1 MQRKNAT
8 SSPLPR
14 WRRALRAFGW
24 CCVFVI
30 ALLLGLILHADVPAF
45 RVALAQ
51 TLNRSLAGTFRGQ
64 LSLGGVEHLGATR
77 ARLSGLELRDERGTT
92 VLSLERVNVG
102 YHVWHWLGPLLFG
115 SQAPLRFE
123 HVRVEHT
130 RLLLASD
137 AESGKWTLERA
148 LESPRPPSGKPPRP
162 PPRFTLNEV
171 ELGDVDLTVEH
182 ASVGRISASVQHL
195 QGSAEIAGADTS
207 ISVQRFGLRLVAAS
221 DVSLTGTGSLRL
233 LPHGR
238 AEGTFHGFVDGTEI
252 DTAATFDA
260 AGAASAPGTPADSE
274 LQLRVAV
281 PRARPE
287 QLRQRWPGWPL
298 HSDLS
303 AEFVASGPPRAL
315 QVEAHLSSL
324 ASRLDASGEVA
335 LTQRPE
341 ARLELQLHALDARLF
356 SLDAPATELEAQAT
370 LRLRKGAAGLLGEL
384 TGSTQPTHIADV
396 PLPGSTFSAHLAP
409 EPDATLEL
417 GDARGHLS
425 ARLSRP
431 TAGGLHLELHG
442 TQIDLAD
449 WPELRGR
456 VRGRADLEA
465 RADLDGERLTGTLRG
480 GWTQLDAGDVRA
492 AEGRLDGSFNG
503 ALGDWQGLELRAS
516 LNTRELGLGPLKFAT
531 ATWSAKGS
539 PLQSSFQAELETH
552 TGARSTL
559 RGKLALADT
568 ITFRGLSARWSDRDL
583 ELAAELSYFAPAQR
597 VLRIESL
604 QISGAVGKL
613 RGSGV
618 FEPGSVD
625 ARLDAEGL
633 DAGRLSRTFGAASV
647 GLTGR
652 ATGHV
657 ALGIRAHDTRANVD
671 LVLDQLGIR
680 DVAIGSFDLHASLQ
694 DRRLVASVATRQS
707 ALGQLDVRATG
718 VLDGAALEAAAWRRA
733 IGQASVSWKQLP
745 LWPVGLALPKQG
757 PVRDLAGQLDVAL
770 QLERTEAKALP
781 SAFLQASTHE
791 LSFSVAE
798 ARTQTTF
805 DQFTLHASAS
815 LDGPSGHGA
824 ATVLLTDAHGAL
836 VTTSGSLQL
845 DLAQLLDNPRRALEQ
860 LWRAPLDGLMRLH
873 ARPLSLLPGPLSVPG
888 VGGSVEGS
896 LQLSGS
902 LAQPT
907 LELAFAGRDLL
918 NGSSAGAEPLDV
930 TGLLHFTPSGGQ
942 LSGRAEATRGNKS
955 LVSARMEGRLRAPAD
970 ARAED
975 LLSIAAWQPSELR
988 AAAMLNG
995 VPLELWPAAAR
1006 ERAEARL
1013 YGSVSLE
1020 QRGAEQ
1026 RRSAQIEIGDL
1037 NVSGHALGNGRL
1049 TLLSDPSGSRAELQL
1064 GSGNH
1069 RLAARLTGAA
1079 ATAKEPHPGLEGSVQ
1094 ANDFEVASLSPLV
1107 SGILSHLSGTLDAN
1121 ARVELKRSDDK
1132 DWYLGINGEAELRS
1146 ASAQLDLFGL
1156 QLRDL
1161 AAHVQARSTPQYTV
1175 LVIDPVEA
1183 KSRSRADNV
1192 HGQAELWLE
1201 GVRVVN
1207 GEAELVLEDVPLS
1220 VKSMVR
1226 GTARGR
1232 LQGQLERKPDYMA
1245 LAVKVPELRVQLPA
1259 ASTRTLIDLDP
1270 NTEIHVGQESV
1281 PQTPRDSEALL
1292 WKMNFELGNGVR
1304 IERADLSI
1312 PLAGTPELDLR
1323 DDVRPSGSVTARPG
1337 GRLTLFDQNF
1347 SIDHGIVRF
1356 EPDAPDNP
1364 QVDVTASWRAPD
1376 GTTVFVDV
1384 TGRAKDASVLTR
1396 DDRGLQD
1403 VDRFYLLTGGATATS
1418 AATGNSLAETGRG
1431 EAALGQTFSLGIN
1444 QVLRQS
1450 VGNVAVSVG
1459 TTADDRASYSA
1470 SVRLSDRLSFQGS
1483 FRPPSSENK
1492 REENTSDLTGSLDYQ
1507 ISRRWSLRTELGT
1520 TGAAFD
1526 LLWSHRY

>member
-1 MQRKNAT
+1 MQRKNAST
-8 SSPLPR
+8 PPSPR
-14 WRRALRAFGW
+14 WLRAVQALGW
-24 CCVFVI
+24 CCVFLI

-45 RVALAQ
+45 RAALAQ
-51 TLNRSLAGTFRGQ
+51 TLNRNLEGKFRGQ
-64 LSLGGVEHLGATR
+64 LSLGGVEHLGAAR
-77 ARLSGLELRDERGTT
+77 ARFSGLELRDERGTS
-92 VLSLERVNVG
+92 VLSLQGVSLG
-102 YHVWHWLGPLLFG
+102 YHVWQWLGPLLFG
-115 SQAPLRFE
+115 SHAPLRLQ
-123 HVRVEHT
+123 HVRVEHA
-130 RLLLASD
+130 RVLLASD
-137 AESGKWTLERA
+137 AETGKWTLERA
-148 LESPRPPSGKPPRP
+148 LESPRPPSGKPQRP
-162 PPRFTLNEV
+162 PLRFALNEV

-182 ASVGRISASVQHL
+182 PSVGRISASVQHL

-207 ISVQRFGLRLVAAS
+207 ISVQRFGLRLLAAG
-221 DVSLTGTGSLRL
+221 DVPLTGTGSLRL

-238 AEGTFHGFVDGTEI
+238 AEGTFHGFVDGTEL
-252 DTAATFDA
+252 DAAATFDA
-260 AGAASAPGTPADSE
+260 ARAANPPVTPADSE

-287 QLRQRWPGWPL
+287 QLRRRWPSWPL
-298 HSDLS
+298 QSDLS
-303 AEFVASGPPRAL
+303 AEISASGPPRAL
-315 QVEAHLSSL
+315 QVEAHLSAS
-324 ASRLDASGEVA
+324 ASRLDAKGEVA
-335 LTQRPE
+335 LTHQPG
-341 ARLELQLHALDARLF
+341 ARLELRVHAFDARL
-356 SLDAPATELEAQAT
+356 LAPDAPATEVEAQAT
-370 LRLRKGAAGLLGEL
+370 LQLRRGPTGLLAEL
-384 TGSTQPTHIADV
+384 TGSTQPTRVADV
-396 PLPGSTFSAHLAP
+396 ALPASKFSAQLTP
-409 EPDATLEL
+409 EPEATLEL

-425 ARLSRP
+425 ARLSRGA
-431 TAGGLHLELHG
+431 AGGVHLELHAS
-442 TQIDLAD
+442 QLDLAD

-456 VRGRADLEA
+456 VRGRADLDA
-465 RADLDGERLTGTLRG
+465 RADLNGGRLAGTVRG
-480 GWTQLDAGDVRA
+480 QWTQLDAGEVRA
-492 AEGRLDGSFNG
+492 AAGRLDGSVSG
-503 ALGDWQGLELRAS
+503 ALGDVAGLELRAS
-516 LNTRELGLGPLKFAT
+516 LTAQDLWLGPLNFAA
-531 ATWSAKGS
+531 ATWSARGS
-539 PLQSSFQAELETH
+539 ALQSSFEAALQTRS
-552 TGARSTL
+552 GARSTL
-559 RGKLALADT
+559 RGKLALADV
-568 ITFRGLSARWSDRDL
+568 IAFRDLSARWSERDL

-597 VLRIESL
+597 QLRIQSF

-613 RGSGV
+613 RGAGV
-618 FEPGSVD
+618 IEPGSVD
-625 ARLDAEGL
+625 VRLDAEGL
-633 DAGRLSRTFGAASV
+633 DIGRLSRTFGAASA
-647 GLTGR
+647 GLGGR
-652 ATGHV
+652 VTGHL
-657 ALGIRAHDTRANVD
+657 ALSTLARDTRGNVD
-671 LVLDQLGIR
+671 LALDQLGIR
-680 DVAIGSFDLHASLQ
+680 DVALGSFDLHGSLQ
-694 DRRLVASVATRQS
+694 DRRLVASVVTRQS
-707 ALGQLDVRATG
+707 ALGQLEARATG
-718 VLDGAALEAAAWRRA
+718 VLDGAALDAAAWRRA

-770 QLERTEAKALP
+770 QLERSEAKALP

-824 ATVLLTDAHGAL
+824 ATVLLTDPHGAL

-845 DLAQLLDNPRRALEQ
+845 DLAQLLANPHGALEQ
-860 LWRAPLDGLMRLH
+860 LWRAPLDALMRLH
-873 ARPLSLLPGPLSVPG
+873 ARPLSQLPGPFSVAG

-902 LAQPT
+902 LAQPA

-918 NGSSAGAEPLDV
+918 NGSSAGAEPLDL
-930 TGLLHFTPSGGQ
+930 TGLLHFTPGGGQ
-942 LSGRAEATRGNKS
+942 LSGRAEATRGNRS
-955 LVSARMEGRLRAPAD
+955 LVSARLEGRLRAPAGE
-970 ARAED
+970 RADD
-975 LLSIAAWQPSELR
+975 LLSIASWKPSELR

-1037 NVSGHALGNGRL
+1037 SVSGHALGNGRL
-1049 TLLSDPSGSRAELQL
+1049 TLLSDAAGSRAELQL
-1064 GSGNH
+1064 GSGDH
-1069 RLAARLTGAA
+1069 RLAAHLTGAA
-1079 ATAKEPHPGLEGSVQ
+1079 ATAEEPNPGLEGSVQ

-1107 SGILSHLSGTLDAN
+1107 SGILSHLDGTLDAN
-1121 ARVELKRSDDK
+1121 ARVQLKRPEGK
-1132 DWYLGINGEAELRS
+1132 DWYLGINGEAELRA

-1183 KSRSRADNV
+1183 KSRSRSDNV

-1207 GEAELVLEDVPLS
+1207 GEAELELEDVPLS

-1232 LQGQLERKPDYMA
+1232 LQGQMERKPDYMA
-1245 LAVKVPELRVQLPA
+1245 LQVKVPDLRVQLPA
-1259 ASTRTLIDLDP
+1259 ASTRSLIDLDP
-1270 NTEIHVGQESV
+1270 NAEIHVGQESA
-1281 PQTPRDSEALL
+1281 PRTPRASDALL

-1323 DDVRPSGSVTARPG
+1323 DDVRPSGSITARPG

-1356 EPDAPDNP
+1356 DPDAPDNP

-1403 VDRFYLLTGGATATS
+1403 VDRFYLLTGGATAAS

-1507 ISRRWSLRTELGT
+1507 IARSWSLRTELGT